1 MPNKPQDKKWTS
13 ARPVLSNPCDRDG
26 KLWRLIIGIVG
37 IAFTFFA
44 VNAVAAAEGNFYH
57 QHAIGWHWYNE
68 KIIADNIKK
77 SQEQQSTQPLT
88 TVDPTKEMAAV
99 RATIDRALNRA
110 ILHPT
115 PENVASYLV
124 LQNKISNQS
133 TQFANVWQKV
143 LLEHPELNYSLVQPT
158 NSIAKQIYLDTYEE
172 KESQVIT
179 QFFRQRGLFFFYSSG
194 CPYCQKFA
202 PIVKSFAARHG
213 VAIIPVTLD
222 GQSLPVFPNSRTDA
236 GQARKFKV
244 SAVPAL
250 FAVNPYTNK
259 AIPIA
264 YGFISE
270 SDLRQRIL
278 DVATDFKSN
287 L

>member
-1 MPNKPQDKKWTS
+1 M
-13 ARPVLSNPCDRDG
+13 
-26 KLWRLIIGIVG
+26 IGIF
-37 IAFTFFA
+37 IAFIA
-44 VNAVAAAEGNFYH
+44 VNVFAEENFYH

-68 KIIADNIKK
+68 KIITDNSKK
-77 SQEQQSTQPLT
+77 PREKTTFLSTSI
-88 TVDPTKEMAAV
+88 DPTKEMAAV
-99 RATIDRALNRA
+99 RATIERALNRA

-115 PENVASYLV
+115 PDNVASYLE

-158 NSIAKQIYLDTYEE
+158 NNTAKQIYLDSYEE
-172 KESQVIT
+172 KESQAIA
-179 QFFRQRGLFFFYSSG
+179 QFFKQRGLFFFYSSG
-194 CPYCQKFA
+194 CHYCQKFA

-213 VAIIPVTLD
+213 IAVIPVTLD
-222 GQSLPVFPNSRTDA
+222 GESLPTFPNSRTDL

-244 SAVPAL
+244 TVTPAL

-278 DVATDFKSN
+278 DIATDFKSN